1 MPRCLRLRKR
11 CGNERAFAGIL
22 PRGPFHLG
30 AVGALESEPFGEKIS
45 TSRVAMPIYEFY
57 SPDTHRI
64 YSFFA
69 RSLSQGNKTP
79 RCPDNA
85 KARMERVVSRFA
97 VTGRAKEK
105 TESPNEA
112 LDPRMEQA
120 MAEMEREMSSMSDE
134 NPNPRQIAKIMRT
147 MSQAAGRK
155 LPETMERMIQRLEK
169 GEDPERIEED
179 FGESMMDGM
188 EEEFGEENLKAAGV
202 WRPKTPARDPKL
214 YEMAEYL

>member
-1 MPRCLRLRKR
+1 
-11 CGNERAFAGIL
+11 
-22 PRGPFHLG
+22 
-30 AVGALESEPFGEKIS
+30 
-45 TSRVAMPIYEFY
+45 MPIYEFY

-69 RSLSQGNKTP
+69 RSLAQGSQTP

-97 VTGRAKEK
+97 VTGRAKENGA
-105 TESPNEA
+105 PPA
-112 LDPRMEQA
+112 DPLDPRVEQA
-120 MAEMEREMSSMSDE
+120 MAEMEREISTMSED
-134 NPNPRQIAKIMRT
+134 NPNPRQIARLMRT

-155 LPETMERMIQRLEK
+155 LPESMEHMIQRLEK

-179 FGESMMDGM
+179 YGDSMMDNL
-188 EEEFGEENLKAAGV
+188 EAEFGEENLKAAGL
-202 WRPKTPARDPKL
+202 WRPKNPARDPKL

>member
-1 MPRCLRLRKR
+1 
-11 CGNERAFAGIL
+11 
-22 PRGPFHLG
+22 
-30 AVGALESEPFGEKIS
+30 
-45 TSRVAMPIYEFY
+45 MPIYEFY

-69 RSLSQGNKTP
+69 RSLAQGAGTP

-97 VTGRAKEK
+97 VTGRAR
-105 TESPNEA
+105 ESAEMPSDP
-112 LDPRMEQA
+112 LDPRAEQA
-120 MAEMEREMSSMSDE
+120 MAEMEREISTMSED
-134 NPNPRQIAKIMRT
+134 NPNPRQIAKLMRT

-179 FGESMMDGM
+179 FGGSMMDNL
-188 EEEFGEENLKAAGV
+188 EEEFGAENLKAAGF
-202 WRPKTPARDPKL
+202 WRPKSPARDPKL
-214 YEMAEYL
+214 YEMADYL